1 MYYFGIKSGDE
12 ITNWSGVSI
21 ASART
26 GDNTIPTSI
35 SYLAATP
42 LDGGKMQLS
51 WMPSTS
57 DDVVAYN
64 IYMSTSGTFN
74 YITPYTT
81 VSSTTTAMTVSG
93 LTNNQQYSFV
103 VRAVDNTNYEDPN
116 TNIIAETAAISVDD
130 TVTQLLVPRN
140 GMTVS
145 GKRVTLLADAIIGDL
160 SNIESVQFEFK
171 RNDETTWTKMPTIVS
186 GLTNPDITSPYYVQW
201 DVSNLDAGYQYNVRA
216 VVTDINGI
224 KETKPGYVTIIIG
237 DGGVNTDLVEGIN
250 YKYERIDNR
259 RDNIVRMVEPAT
271 GQISYVKISSGVLDQ
286 VTTRLKITI
295 NPASAPTLNKNL
307 VLIGYVHNIYMDS
320 GQKTFSKDLE
330 IALPYKDTD
339 SDNRID
345 DKDIGTNKLYVYS
358 CQGPNNP
365 WVKET
370 DVTIDKTDKVIIIK
384 TNHLSYYGIF
394 ASLSSDL
401 SVSHV
406 YPNPY
411 KPNLGH
417 TKIFFANL
425 TSRAKVQIFDVSG
438 DLVYEEEKDT
448 PTGELGWDV
457 KNSKGEPIAS
467 GVYIYLI
474 TNNSGQTKKGKLAI
488 IR

>member
-1 MYYFGIKSGDE
+1 
-12 ITNWSGVSI
+12 
-21 ASART
+21 
-26 GDNTIPTSI
+26 
-35 SYLAATP
+35 
-42 LDGGKMQLS
+42 
-51 WMPSTS
+51 
-57 DDVVAYN
+57 VVAYN

-216 VVTDINGI
+216 VVTDINGV
-224 KETKPGYVTIIIG
+224 KETKPGYVTVTIG
-237 DGGVNTDLVEGIN
+237 GSDADLVESN
-250 YKYERIDNR
+250 NWKYERIDNR
-259 RDNIVRMVEPAT
+259 RDNIVRMVEPT
-271 GQISYVKISSGVLDQ
+271 VGQMCYVKISSGVLDT
-286 VTTRLKITI
+286 VNTRLKIVI
-295 NPASAPTLNKNL
+295 NPATAPAVSKNL
-307 VLIGYVHNIYMDS
+307 VLIGYIHKIDMES
-320 GQKTFSKDLE
+320 GQKTFSKELE
-330 IALPYKDTD
+330 IGLPYKDTD
-339 SDNRID
+339 ADNRID
-345 DKDIGTNKLYVYS
+345 DKEIGTNKLMVCSYNES
-358 CQGPNNP
+358 TGK
-365 WVKET
+365 WEK
-370 DVTIDKTDKVIIIK
+370 VTSMTLDKTNKVVIAK
-384 TNHLSYYGIF
+384 TTHLSYYGIF
-394 ASLSSDL
+394 ASLQSDL

-406 YPNPY
+406 YPNPF
-411 KPNLGH
+411 KPSLGH